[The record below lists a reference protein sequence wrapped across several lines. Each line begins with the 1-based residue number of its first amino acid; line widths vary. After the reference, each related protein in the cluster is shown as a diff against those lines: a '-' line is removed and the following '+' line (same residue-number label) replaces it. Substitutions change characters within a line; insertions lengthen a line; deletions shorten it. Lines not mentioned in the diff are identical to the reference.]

1 LSIDQDFPRSVIDRF
16 GFARALDRGA
26 LDDCLDLL
34 RQENRNNPD
43 AARLNCQL
51 AEALF
56 HSGRCDEALEC
67 GRRAF
72 AFAGSEDAVAHCC
85 AWLFSN
91 CGVYAEAVE
100 AYKRLL
106 DRYPDWVEG
115 YRHLSGSLAATGDSS
130 GAIACAVRAS
140 DLEPANSDYALHA
153 GCLLLDAERI
163 EEATIYI
170 TRAIDIE
177 PNNPY
182 ALRALSAAGYAL
194 DRRDEAVHLALQAAL
209 LAPSDSDI
217 AIHAAELL
225 LRAGQVIDAL
235 TLLREATRHG
245 SANSALWRLISAAEV
260 QRDELDRAL
269 EAIERAL
276 DLSPDH
282 AEYHLHYGHLLYR
295 LGDFAAAAKAFNR
308 AAELDPANH
317 AVWRAQIDM
326 LLAEDRVTDA
336 TALGGELLR
345 AFPEDDNSAETVLHV
360 LNRRLDTID
369 GDYVIIGERSR
380 RLPEQ
385 PRPFPTF
392 VERLK
397 TQFRVVHALIIRETR
412 TRFGDSRL
420 GYGWALIEP
429 ILHIALLSWVFS
441 LLMHGNP
448 PIGTHFFIFYF
459 TGLIPYYI
467 FIHTSTSM
475 THAVTGNGS
484 LLQLPLVTPFEELV
498 RYWNGQ
504 VDPFYDGST
513 GTIVVRLRAFA
524 PADALRLARALVAT
538 SEKLVNDLSARARHD
553 ALGHAEADLASAEA
567 RLATALDNIRE
578 FRNKSGL
585 IDPGKTADATAQL
598 ANKLR
603 DDLIKANSQLATLK
617 TFMRDDAPPVRVL
630 KARIR
635 SLETQEHGLAQELT
649 STSQPATPAL
659 SQTLGSY
666 DVLEAEHKF
675 AETAYQHALE
685 TLDKARVIAD
695 RQQIYIASFVPP
707 SLPEEALYPHR
718 WRSLG
723 VICLVAFAV
732 WAIGALAVQSVR
744 DHL

>member
-1 LSIDQDFPRSVIDRF
+1 MSIDQDFPRSVIDRF

-72 AFAGSEDAVAHCC
+72 TFAGSEDAVAHCC

-269 EAIERAL
+269 AAIERAL

-429 ILHIALLSWVFS
+429 ILHIALLSGVFS

-484 LLQLPLVTPFEELV
+484 LLQLPLVTPFDVILSRGLLEFAT
-498 RYWNGQ
+498 
-504 VDPFYDGST
+504 D
-513 GTIVVRLRAFA
+513 IVVAVILLAGFA
-524 PADALRLARALVAT
+524 TFGLPALPDNLWGA
-538 SEKLVNDLSARARHD
+538 
-553 ALGHAEADLASAEA
+553 ASA
-567 RLATALDNIRE
+567 LIATALLGCGMGFVNAVLQVL
-578 FRNKSGL
+578 FRSWDKLWNNATRLFYFFSGIFYVPGMMPDWARDIL
-585 IDPGKTADATAQL
+585 AWNPLLHSIDWF
-598 ANKLR
+598 R
-603 DDLIKANSQLATLK
+603 
-617 TFMRDDAPPVRVL
+617 
-630 KARIR
+630 
-635 SLETQEHGLAQELT
+635 
-649 STSQPATPAL
+649 
-659 SQTLGSY
+659 
-666 DVLEAEHKF
+666 
-675 AETAYQHALE
+675 
-685 TLDKARVIAD
+685 
-695 RQQIYIASFVPP
+695 ASFF
-707 SLPEEALYPHR
+707 SGYQPHWLDR
-718 WRSLG
+718 RYLT
-723 VICLVAFAV
+723 VCAV
-732 WAIGALAVQSVR
+732 LALAAGVWIQRALRRRLSEP
-744 DHL
+744 L

>member
-1 LSIDQDFPRSVIDRF
+1 MIDRF

-72 AFAGSEDAVAHCC
+72 TFAGSEDAVAHCC

-91 CGVYAEAVE
+91 CGVHAEAVE

-140 DLEPANSDYALHA
+140 DLEPANSNYALHA

-170 TRAIDIE
+170 ARGTIDIE

-194 DRRDEAVHLALQAAL
+194 DRRDEAVHLALQAAS

-217 AIHAAELL
+217 TIHAGELL

-269 EAIERAL
+269 AAIESAL

-295 LGDFAAAAKAFNR
+295 LGDFVAAAQAFNR

-345 AFPEDDNSAETVLHV
+345 AFPEDDNLGGDRSSCV
-360 LNRRLDTID
+360 LNRRLDTVD

-380 RLPEQ
+380 RLPGQ
-385 PRPFPTF
+385 PRPFPTLC
-392 VERLK
+392 RTAK
-397 TQFRVVHALIIRETR
+397 NPIPCCPRPDHSRDPYPFR
-412 TRFGDSRL
+412 
-420 GYGWALIEP
+420 
-429 ILHIALLSWVFS
+429 
-441 LLMHGNP
+441 
-448 PIGTHFFIFYF
+448 
-459 TGLIPYYI
+459 
-467 FIHTSTSM
+467 
-475 THAVTGNGS
+475 
-484 LLQLPLVTPFEELV
+484 
-498 RYWNGQ
+498 
-504 VDPFYDGST
+504 
-513 GTIVVRLRAFA
+513 
-524 PADALRLARALVAT
+524 
-538 SEKLVNDLSARARHD
+538 
-553 ALGHAEADLASAEA
+553 
-567 RLATALDNIRE
+567 
-578 FRNKSGL
+578 
-585 IDPGKTADATAQL
+585 
-598 ANKLR
+598 
-603 DDLIKANSQLATLK
+603 
-617 TFMRDDAPPVRVL
+617 
-630 KARIR
+630 
-635 SLETQEHGLAQELT
+635 
-649 STSQPATPAL
+649 
-659 SQTLGSY
+659 
-666 DVLEAEHKF
+666 
-675 AETAYQHALE
+675 
-685 TLDKARVIAD
+685 
-695 RQQIYIASFVPP
+695 
-707 SLPEEALYPHR
+707 
-718 WRSLG
+718 
-723 VICLVAFAV
+723 
-732 WAIGALAVQSVR
+732 
-744 DHL
+744 